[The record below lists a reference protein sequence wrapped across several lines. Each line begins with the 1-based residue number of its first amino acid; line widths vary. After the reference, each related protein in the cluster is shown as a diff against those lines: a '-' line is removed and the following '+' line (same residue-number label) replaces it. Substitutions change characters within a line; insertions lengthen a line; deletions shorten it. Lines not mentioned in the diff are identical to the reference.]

1 MLKKLKSYVDSTIA
15 IIPARGGSSRI
26 KNKNLKKIGTDTL
39 IRKSIKTCI
48 DSRIF
53 DQIIVTSDSKKIINE
68 SKDLTLVHKRSEIN
82 SKGTSSS
89 ESAVKEVI
97 DDLPDLF
104 ENQVLIYLVQCTSPF
119 LNPESLAE
127 SYKLIMSK
135 SSKYNCLLSGYFF
148 NKFIWENEKKS
159 HSWLPINY
167 DPQKRPRSQDKF
179 PLFVE
184 NGAFYAF
191 GSSNFK
197 LTNCRIHGEVGV
209 YAMEELRSID
219 IDEKDD
225 LDYAIFLSE
234 YLKS

>member
-1 MLKKLKSYVDSTIA
+1 MQKV
-15 IIPARGGSSRI
+15 
-26 KNKNLKKIGTDTL
+26 
-39 IRKSIKTCI
+39 
-48 DSRIF
+48 
-53 DQIIVTSDSKKIINE
+53 
-68 SKDLTLVHKRSEIN
+68 
-82 SKGTSSS
+82 
-89 ESAVKEVI
+89 
-97 DDLPDLF
+97 
-104 ENQVLIYLVQCTSPF
+104 
-119 LNPESLAE
+119 
-127 SYKLIMSK
+127 
-135 SSKYNCLLSGYFF
+135 
-148 NKFIWENEKKS
+148 
-159 HSWLPINY
+159 INY

-197 LTNCRIHGEVGV
+197 LTNCRIHGKVGV